1 MGGPAASV
9 ITAGE
14 VGKKACPRLGL
25 TEARCY
31 SVWKGGWCPRAVTWV
46 RTGVVVR
53 VYDDFYTGFCD
64 DGVDSWRDLARFV
77 EKLIGLGLQRLCC
90 FFIPQGKEEYLL
102 GFVLHLTVCWR
113 RGVFSRGCYFMV

>member
-1 MGGPAASV
+1 VGGPAASV

-25 TEARCY
+25 TEARCC

-53 VYDDFYTGFCD
+53 VYDDFYTGFATMVSIH
-64 DGVDSWRDLARFV
+64 GGTWPDLW
-77 EKLIGLGLQRLCC
+77 KI
-90 FFIPQGKEEYLL
+90 
-102 GFVLHLTVCWR
+102 
-113 RGVFSRGCYFMV
+113 